1 MALRSNHYDRAFEE
15 FLRARRIAYVSV
27 DEQRRALLE
36 QASLKS
42 MDFIV
47 YAAGRQNLLVDVKGR
62 KFPSGDVEAGRGHKW
77 ENWATAED
85 IPALLA
91 WQEVFGSH
99 FRALLVF
106 AYDVGPAH
114 RGTFE
119 DLFVWKGRD
128 YAFFGVWADE
138 YRDAMKVRSP
148 RWETVSLPS
157 REFARLRWPIRSVL
171 PTPEPLASAG

>member
-1 MALRSNHYDRAFEE
+1 MA
-15 FLRARRIAYVSV
+15 V

-36 QASLKS
+36 EASLKS

-47 YAAGRQNLLVDVKGR
+47 YAPQQKNLLVDVKGR
-62 KFPSGDVEAGRGHKW
+62 KFPSGDTTAGSGHKW

-91 WQEVFGSH
+91 WEEVFGTG

-106 AYDVGPAH
+106 AYDVDPKHTAGF
-114 RGTFE
+114 T
-119 DLFVWKGRD
+119 DLFPWKEHQ

-138 YRDAMKVRSP
+138 YRDAMRVRSP

-157 REFARLRWPIRSVL
+157 REFARLRWPIRSAF
-171 PTPEPLASAG
+171 EPAERLASAG